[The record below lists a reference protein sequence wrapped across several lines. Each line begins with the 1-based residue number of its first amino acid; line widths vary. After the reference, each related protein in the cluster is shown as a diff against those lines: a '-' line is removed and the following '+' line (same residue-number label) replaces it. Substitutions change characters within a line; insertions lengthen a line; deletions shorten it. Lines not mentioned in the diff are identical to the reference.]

1 MLPKW
6 PWSSYKLQANTI
18 TLTSD
23 YGDCTGKAALSFSL
37 TRTSWEIA
45 DNHLLPHALGTTLTV
60 FGTYNLDV
68 KGGNSLPGRIKG
80 KIVFVKDARENNTS
94 MMLLDAGDH
103 GLLHLTTPKL
113 SMLPPRVQSALMLA
127 EKCLM

>member
-1 MLPKW
+1 M

-60 FGTYNLDV
+60 FGTSNLDV

-127 EKCLM
+127 EKCMM